1 MQGTS
6 CERILAIAGG
16 TGGSAVVRARWRGGL
31 ADGSSGLRPY
41 RDRHRREQ
49 RLRADHSQQGCHIHQ
64 SIGGGRCPVHQQVRR
79 GALQPGNYFWLFSGS
94 DQRVGFEDDIPKKK
108 LTTSNL
114 GQQLIARG
122 LSFKGYAEDLPAIGA
137 EDVRTPRYAR
147 KHVPWV
153 SFANVP
159 NGKTAESSSKFRC
172 EDFPSDFSKLPTV
185 SFVVPNLFN
194 DMHSGKSSSLIKTDD
209 LWLPEPRDYYRWAK
223 DHNNLL
229 IVTFDEN
236 DDSSDF
242 AGLTDPR
249 STDHSIK
256 NRIVTVFAGEGRSVS
271 RTQRHHPRQHPA
283 NDRSHG
289 LAPKSGARQE
299 HVVGAGSSDDFIITD
314 VFTTQ

>member
-1 MQGTS
+1 
-6 CERILAIAGG
+6 
-16 TGGSAVVRARWRGGL
+16 
-31 ADGSSGLRPY
+31 
-41 RDRHRREQ
+41 
-49 RLRADHSQQGCHIHQ
+49 
-64 SIGGGRCPVHQQVRR
+64 
-79 GALQPGNYFWLFSGS
+79 
-94 DQRVGFEDDIPKKK
+94 
-108 LTTSNL
+108 
-114 GQQLIARG
+114 
-122 LSFKGYAEDLPAIGA
+122 
-137 EDVRTPRYAR
+137 
-147 KHVPWV
+147 
-153 SFANVP
+153 
-159 NGKTAESSSKFRC
+159 
-172 EDFPSDFSKLPTV
+172 
-185 SFVVPNLFN
+185 
-194 DMHSGKSSSLIKTDD
+194 MHSGKSSSLIKTDD